1 MTIEASR
8 VISTILKHD
17 RKVTSY
23 KLALLRAINDV
34 VLSFPDLRN
43 YQQPVAIPLERL
55 AEFWVAYYWPFVDAE
70 QSIRQGQ
77 QSDKAD
83 MAFRPPLT
91 EFRQAWEQI
100 TGGIRN
106 PANGFTVIH
115 ELRVARKRATY
126 PDDLLQQCT
135 KTVSKIASTLQ
146 MPIRYAGVGEWTV
159 FERPKLFR
167 ELRDRTIPVPG
178 TTDSDRCLVISAELW
193 QAFREL
199 SLWVEAL
206 CIHEWCLFTERVDP
220 SIHRGD
226 VYTLLTARPDNRRP
240 LTWESHNIDLM
251 LMEGHRFICP
261 WTERTIQHGTVY
273 DLDHLLP
280 LSVYPINEL
289 WNLLPANPTFN
300 RNTKRDRIPSTELLM
315 KAHQHLV
322 WDYQTYAS
330 SHALNQ
336 ALRDDVNLRFSRLN
350 TVSGTHD
357 PHAIADAVVDLIDQI
372 ADSRNLARF

>member
-17 RKVTSY
+17 PKVTSY

-43 YQQPVAIPLERL
+43 YQQPVAIPLKRL
-55 AEFWVAYYWPFVDAE
+55 AEFWVAYYWPFVDTE
-70 QSIRQGQ
+70 LGIRQGQ
-77 QSDKAD
+77 KSDKAD
-83 MAFRPPLT
+83 MAFRSALT

-115 ELRVARKRATY
+115 ELRVPRKRATY
-126 PDDLLQQCT
+126 PDDLLQQYT
-135 KTVSKIASTLQ
+135 KAVSKIAATLQ

-159 FERPKLFR
+159 FERPKPFWEVRAL
-167 ELRDRTIPVPG
+167 TIPVPG
-178 TTDSDRCLVISAELW
+178 TTDADRCLVIAAELW

-220 SIHRGD
+220 SIRRGD

-251 LMEGHRFICP
+251 LMEGHRFVCP

-273 DLDHLLP
+273 DIDHLLP

-289 WNLLPANPTFN
+289 WNLLPANPAFN
-300 RNTKRDRIPSTELLM
+300 RNTKRDRIPSTERLM

-322 WDYQTYAS
+322 WDYQTYAA

-350 TVSGTHD
+350 TVSGGNY